1 MATEYT
7 PNYNLDLYASADKPN
22 LRDQYNAAM
31 GKIDKQMKANADG
44 ATNANANVGTLQTQ
58 MTEAQKD
65 ISALES
71 TVETHGTQ
79 ITHVQKTA
87 DDALSLT
94 QTNESDIADT
104 QSDVTS
110 LTGRVTSLTGRVTT
124 VEGTANKNK
133 TDIASLETR
142 MDTAESDIDGLQTS
156 VNGKAPISHA
166 SSSNTY
172 GQGSPDNFG
181 HLKVVDGGTA
191 AASTGTAASPKM
203 VSELSPKFVLNKKT
217 TIPGLDVMVTF
228 GGGTVVCS
236 LVKTAATYDL
246 PSGETTLATIP
257 EQYRPIG
264 GYAMSAFV
272 EQNDSANVYMFV
284 NSSGRVWVV
293 VTGPAMKGV
302 KLTGQIVWNIVT
314 MVG

>member
-1 MATEYT
+1 MMATEYT

-31 GKIDKQMKANADG
+31 GKIDTQMKANADG
-44 ATNANANVGTLQTQ
+44 VTNANANVGTLQTQ
-58 MTEAQKD
+58 MTKAQED

-79 ITHVQKTA
+79 ITDVQKTA
-87 DDALSLT
+87 DDALSLA
-94 QTNESDIADT
+94 QTNEGDIADT
-104 QSDVTS
+104 QADVTA
-110 LTGRVTSLTGRVTT
+110 LTGRVTT
-124 VEGTANKNK
+124 VEGTANTNK
-133 TDIASLETR
+133 TNIASLETR

-172 GQGSPDNFG
+172 GQGSPSNFG

-203 VSELSPKFVLNKKT
+203 VSELSPKIVLNQQT
-217 TIPGLDVMVTF
+217 TIAGLGVTVTF

-236 LVKTAATYDL
+236 LVKSAATYDL

-257 EQYRPIG
+257 EGYRPSG
-264 GYAMSAFV
+264 NFAMSAFV
-272 EQNDSANVYMFV
+272 QQTNNANVYMFV
-284 NSSGRVWVV
+284 NSAGRVWVV
-293 VTGPAMKGV
+293 VTGAAMTGIT
-302 KLTGQIVWNIVT
+302 LTGQIVWNIVN

>member
-22 LRDQYNAAM
+22 LRDQYNSAM
-31 GKIDKQMKANADG
+31 GKIDTQMKANADG
-44 ATNANANVGTLQTQ
+44 VTNANANVGTLQTQ
-58 MTEAQKD
+58 MTKAQGD

-87 DDALSLT
+87 DDALSLA

-104 QSDVTS
+104 QSD
-110 LTGRVTSLTGRVTT
+110 VTSLTGRVTT

-156 VNGKAPISHA
+156 VNGKAPTSHA

-172 GQGSPDNFG
+172 GQGSPSDFG
-181 HLKVVDGGTA
+181 HLKVVDSGTA

-203 VSELSPKFVLNKKT
+203 VSELSPKIVLRQET
-217 TIPGLDVMVTF
+217 TIAGLGVTVTF

-236 LVKTAATYDL
+236 LVKSAAAYDL

-257 EQYRPIG
+257 VGYRPTG
-264 GYAMSAFV
+264 DFAMSVFV
-272 EQNDSANVYMFV
+272 EQTDTANAYMFV
-284 NSSGRVWVV
+284 NSAGRVWIV
-293 VTGPAMKGV
+293 VTGKEMKGV
-302 KLTGQIVWNIVT
+302 KLTGQIVWNIVAR
-314 MVG
+314 VG